1 MDVKE
6 EEQILRPRHVR
17 PSAEDGVT
25 SLYEWVEAAVF
36 SLIVVVLVFA
46 FIFRI
51 VGVEGTSMMTT
62 LKDSDRL
69 ILTHLLYEPERGD
82 IVVINRYSKEPLV
95 KRIIG
100 LEGDTIAIN
109 QDGEVLLNGE
119 VLDEP
124 YLAEGTVT
132 WRNQMGDEAVTVP
145 AGCVFVMGDNRG
157 PGRSHDSR
165 SNEAGLRFVDKRDL
179 MGKAVYRIWPF
190 ESFGDLYTY
199 QE

>member
-1 MDVKE
+1 M
-6 EEQILRPRHVR
+6 
-17 PSAEDGVT
+17 
-25 SLYEWVEAAVF
+25 
-36 SLIVVVLVFA
+36 
-46 FIFRI
+46 
-51 VGVEGTSMMTT
+51 
-62 LKDSDRL
+62 
-69 ILTHLLYEPERGD
+69 
-82 IVVINRYSKEPLV
+82 
-95 KRIIG
+95 
-100 LEGDTIAIN
+100 
-109 QDGEVLLNGE
+109 LLNGE